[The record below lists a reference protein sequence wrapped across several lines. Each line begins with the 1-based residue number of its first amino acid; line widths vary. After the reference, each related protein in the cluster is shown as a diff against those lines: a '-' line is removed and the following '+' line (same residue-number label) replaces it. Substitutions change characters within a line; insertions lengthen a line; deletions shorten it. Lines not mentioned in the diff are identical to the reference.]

1 MEDTLFQIISAVLG
15 LVAVFLGGFWLKA
28 KGKLTQ
34 LKDIMTEGG
43 ELLTAISDAI
53 VDNKIDKA
61 EGALIQKEYN
71 EFITAIKKLF
81 S

>member
-15 LVAVFLGGFWLKA
+15 LAAVFLGRFWLKA

-43 ELLTAISDAI
+43 ELLTAVSDAI
-53 VDNKIDKA
+53 VDDKIDKDD
-61 EGALIQKEYN
+61 GAKIKKEYN
-71 EFITAIKKLF
+71 EFIASIKKLF